1 MRDAGQKAGK
11 DEWRHPAMNSI
22 DTRRETVPLSMVEA
36 DKADREVFHRTKLR
50 KAVAVTAAVAAL
62 IGFLA
67 GQRIPTHSSPEEC
80 ATQTSHEAAARACF
94 MLYERKAGKK
104 P

>member
-1 MRDAGQKAGK
+1 M
-11 DEWRHPAMNSI
+11 
-22 DTRRETVPLSMVEA
+22 
-36 DKADREVFHRTKLR
+36 TK
-50 KAVAVTAAVAAL
+50 TAAALALAAAAL
-62 IGFLA
+62 IGFLI